1 MRREEPGR
9 RSSGALACSGSGRWR
24 AKDLVPL
31 EASNGRINGDVTTF
45 AKCLENKSSDVE
57 CVLIATN
64 SAWQTEAP
72 QLRPLTPELP
82 SLLQSIGM
90 PWQCAI
96 CVLLPQSEKRDGLTI
111 DEQRRSQLAA
121 SVWTVASSNRAVTR
135 MDFLI
140 IIRAKPRKPAA

>member
-31 EASNGRINGDVTTF
+31 EASNGRINGDVTTV

-72 QLRPLTPELP
+72 QLRPPTLELP

-90 PWQCAI
+90 PWQCVMCA
-96 CVLLPQSEKRDGLTI
+96 LLPQSEKRDGLTI

-121 SVWTVASSNRAVTR
+121 NWTVASSNRAVTR

-140 IIRAKPRKPAA
+140 IIRSKPRKRAA